1 MPDYRIY
8 LLNAESHIIAVCQA
22 DCVDDAA
29 ALASAAEAIDGHAGG
44 AEVWQQARMVGQV
57 FPRPP
62 APVPNA
68 PGGGAADHWGRP
80 AAPA

>member
-1 MPDYRIY
+1 MPDHRIY
-8 LLNAESHIIAVCQA
+8 LLNAESHIIAVRQVHCA
-22 DCVDDAA
+22 DDAA
-29 ALASAAEAIDGHAGG
+29 ALASAAEVIGGHAG
-44 AEVWQQARMVGQV
+44 AEVWQQVRMVGRG

-68 PGGGAADHWGRP
+68 PGGAADHWGRP